1 MINVEMPKTME
12 ELSASLSRC
21 TPKSAI
27 VAGGTDWTLRQR
39 RQNLQP
45 DLLLF
50 PGGIEALHQIQVT
63 DDTLLIGSMAT
74 MQQIADTLLP
84 YPEFRAICD
93 AASHVGSP
101 QIRNK
106 ATMAGNLCS
115 ASPAGDMLPIALLYD
130 AELQILSADG
140 TAAFI
145 SAKDFITG
153 PGKNILLP
161 GQIVTGIRIDRK
173 NLGSCVS
180 AFCKIGYRRHVSI
193 ARESMAILLFRH
205 QNGITSDARITLGAV
220 SDTPIRVPEAELLMR
235 GRFPDTDMLKEIT
248 PVISRTIH
256 SHCRPKNRL
265 YKTEAAKGLVADTFL
280 LLYQRL

>member
-1 MINVEMPKTME
+1 MINVEMPKTMA

-21 TPKSAI
+21 TPESAI
-27 VAGGTDWTLRQR
+27 IAGGTDWTLRKQ
-39 RQNLQP
+39 RQNLWP
-45 DLLLF
+45 DLLLY
-50 PGGIEALHQIQVT
+50 PGRIEALHQIQVT
-63 DDTLLIGSMAT
+63 DDALLIGSMAT
-74 MQQIADTLLP
+74 MQQISNTLLP
-84 YPEFRAICD
+84 YPEFHAICD
-93 AASHVGSP
+93 AASRVGSP

-115 ASPAGDMLPIALLYD
+115 ASPAGDMLPVALLYE
-130 AELQILSADG
+130 AGLQILSADG
-140 TAAFI
+140 TTAVIPAA
-145 SAKDFITG
+145 DFITG
-153 PGKNILLP
+153 PGKTILQP

-173 NLGSCVS
+173 NPGSCVS
-180 AFCKIGYRRHVSI
+180 AFCKIGYRKHVSI

-248 PVISRTIH
+248 PIISRTIH